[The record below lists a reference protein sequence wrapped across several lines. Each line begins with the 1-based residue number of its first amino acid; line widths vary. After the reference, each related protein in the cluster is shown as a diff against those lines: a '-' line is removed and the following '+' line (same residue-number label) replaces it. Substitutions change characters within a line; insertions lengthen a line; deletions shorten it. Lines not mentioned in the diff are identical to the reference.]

1 VLGRHENV
9 SFETDDGLTLPR
21 PVPWQPDVDAAV
33 ECVKSRSEV
42 DDAAGEDVGSE
53 YQLNRI
59 WAEPAR
65 GGVQLWEL
73 PDGKHTGA
81 LDEEPEEYERRVIG
95 FFDRRV
101 LGRS

>member
-1 VLGRHENV
+1 M
-9 SFETDDGLTLPR
+9 
-21 PVPWQPDVDAAV
+21 
-33 ECVKSRSEV
+33 KSRSEV

-59 WAEPAR
+59 WAEWAR
-65 GGVQLWEL
+65 RRLLWEL

-95 FFDRRV
+95 FFDRRL